1 MTLVDPRP
9 LADTAEPA
17 APAADPVALPALPA
31 LRLLPAPCWEPPY
44 DDERDPE
51 ELAAAQA
58 APALRLVTEAAR
70 DLVPDRP
77 VDALPSRVLTAEQA
91 EQDDGLDVDE
101 REHERRR
108 RTPADALPS
117 AQRFSHA
124 LLQRL
129 VEVLAGVRPLGQ
141 LERDL
146 TLEAYEGLARRWAR
160 SPRTPGPRPTARAVR
175 SVHVQ
180 ARPEGV
186 AEVCGTV
193 LRGDRPVAVALRLE
207 GRDGAWRCTDLVG
220 V

>member
-1 MTLVDPRP
+1 MTAVDLRP
-9 LADTAEPA
+9 LPDLPA
-17 APAADPVALPALPA
+17 APAAPAPGA
-31 LRLLPAPCWEPPY
+31 AAPPPLRLLPAACWEPPY

-58 APALRLVTEAAR
+58 AARAAPALRLVTPVV
-70 DLVPDRP
+70 DDPVPLRIGAP
-77 VDALPSRVLTAEQA
+77 TEEEAEQGV
-91 EQDDGLDVDE
+91 DDDE
-101 REHERRR
+101 RDRERRR
-108 RTPADALPS
+108 RTPARDLPS
-117 AQRFSHA
+117 AQRFAHA

-146 TLEAYEGLARRWAR
+146 TLEAFEELTRCYAR
-160 SPRTPGPRPTARAVR
+160 SPRTSGPRPTARAVR